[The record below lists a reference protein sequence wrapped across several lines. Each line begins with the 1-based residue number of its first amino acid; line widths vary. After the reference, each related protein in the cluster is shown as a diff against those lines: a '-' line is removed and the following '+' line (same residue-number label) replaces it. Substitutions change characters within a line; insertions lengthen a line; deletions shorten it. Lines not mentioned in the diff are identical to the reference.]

1 MSERITLKEK
11 PMLDKILMK
20 LAWLLPRRIVMWCAI
35 RVAAHATTGKYGN
48 QVVPKLSA
56 MDAIQRWRT
65 AND

>member
-1 MSERITLKEK
+1 
-11 PMLDKILMK
+11 MLDKILMK

-48 QVVPKLSA
+48 QVVPELSA